1 VPAWPSA
8 IVHCYAF
15 LLRTIRF
22 EDSVLQWTVLGLAV
36 FLLFLLR
43 KSRGEVS
50 GKNSFSGF
58 HPPAQRNA
66 FRLDAASTIQIVRLY
81 ESTVAVLFTGEP
93 NGDAVANSSID
104 TIASC
109 FP

>member
-1 VPAWPSA
+1 MLTIPDYILEPHPRGLRPA
-8 IVHCYAF
+8 CYK
-15 LLRTIRF
+15 RK
-22 EDSVLQWTVLGLAV
+22 AV

-58 HPPAQRNA
+58 HPSAQRNA

-109 FP
+109 FPLTL

>member
-1 VPAWPSA
+1 MWM
-8 IVHCYAF
+8 
-15 LLRTIRF
+15 RF
-22 EDSVLQWTVLGLAV
+22 CPGKR
-36 FLLFLLR
+36 LLFGIEKAINDDGVAL
-43 KSRGEVS
+43 S
-50 GKNSFSGF
+50 GI
-58 HPPAQRNA
+58 PPAQRNA

-109 FP
+109 FPLTL